1 MAKKDKA
8 DKAPK
13 ASKPEKAAKGDT
25 GGKLD
30 RSEKK
35 KGAKKKDLAGSGLL
49 SASVT
54 QVARAMRTRLSHG
67 LSQSGLY
74 PGQDG
79 VIQLLAAD
87 DGMTPGALAL
97 RLGVKA
103 PTMTR
108 TIGRMEAQG
117 FVTRH
122 ADDRDQRQTKV
133 YLTGE
138 GRNSLARIQAAMAD
152 CEREAIRGLSGKEV
166 RQLVKLLTAIED
178 NLSNRPQAVREP
190 VDLDEDD

>member
-13 ASKPEKAAKGDT
+13 APKPEKAAKGENF
-25 GGKLD
+25 GKPD
-30 RSEKK
+30 RGEKK
-35 KGAKKKDLAGSGLL
+35 KGARKKDLAGSGALL
-49 SASVT
+49 SSLT

-67 LSQSGLY
+67 LAESGLY

-79 VIQLLAAD
+79 VVQLLAAE
-87 DGMTPGALAL
+87 DGMTPGALAQ

-117 FVTRH
+117 FVSRH
-122 ADDRDQRQTKV
+122 ADDRDQRLTKV
-133 YLTGE
+133 YLTDE
-138 GRNSLARIQAAMAD
+138 GRSSLARIHAAMAD
-152 CEREAIRGLSGKEV
+152 CESQAILGFSGKEM
-166 RQLVKLLTAIED
+166 RQLVRLLAAVED
-178 NLSNRPQAVREP
+178 NLSNRPVLDRVSVE
-190 VDLDEDD
+190 LDEDD